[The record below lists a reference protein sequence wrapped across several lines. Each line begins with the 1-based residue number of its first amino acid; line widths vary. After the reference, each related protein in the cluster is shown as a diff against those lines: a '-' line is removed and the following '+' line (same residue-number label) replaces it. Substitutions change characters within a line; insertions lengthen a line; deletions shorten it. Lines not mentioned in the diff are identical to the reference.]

1 MLTQA
6 DLDAATK
13 RGEVVT
19 QKQLTKAKKV
29 AELSKLLAVL
39 PLGALAKVCNASV
52 AELAGMDAD
61 GLARHFVTRGR
72 RSMWSVGQARDCR
85 NTWAR
90 FMVFLD
96 QRGIVHDGMVLVC
109 AGAARSATPLKSC
122 PRRGATHKAK
132 RSISSEESSLALVVV
147 SFTARA
153 TALSLIHI

>member
-6 DLDAATK
+6 NLDAATK

-52 AELAGMDAD
+52 TELADMDAD

-85 NTWAR
+85 VGAAGGVSDRAGVLIIAVLAAIHKLHIATASSPPWSEPASLSGTRTWATPGASASPGAWSA
-90 FMVFLD
+90 MGLEQLLGFLT
-96 QRGIVHDGMVLVC
+96 L
-109 AGAARSATPLKSC
+109 L
-122 PRRGATHKAK
+122 
-132 RSISSEESSLALVVV
+132 
-147 SFTARA
+147 
-153 TALSLIHI
+153 